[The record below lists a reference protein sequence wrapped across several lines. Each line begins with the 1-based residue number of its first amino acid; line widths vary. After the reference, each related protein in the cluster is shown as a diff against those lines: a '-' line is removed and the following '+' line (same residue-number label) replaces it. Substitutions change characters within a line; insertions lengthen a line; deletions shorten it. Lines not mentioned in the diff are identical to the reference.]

1 MWSRREAASEA
12 ERWEERFNTVE
23 EASKQLIA
31 ESLDARRDVSFASR
45 TAWGAFSNEPK
56 SRHQR

>member
-1 MWSRREAASEA
+1 MRSRREAASEA

-31 ESLDARRDVSFASR
+31 ESLDARRDGSFASNCTR
-45 TAWGAFSNEPK
+45 ALLQCCHLK
-56 SRHQR
+56 